1 MDPFITGPAAIAG
14 ASSIASLL
22 GGAIT
27 AGGTL
32 AGGASQQA
40 MYNYQAGVA
49 QLNSKIALQN
59 ADYTQ
64 TAGGTA
70 GYQSGLKT
78 GAIVGTQK
86 ADQGASG
93 VDVES
98 GSAAGVRDTTT
109 KLGQYDQDLIA
120 TNYAK
125 KAYSYEVEAATK
137 TAEAGADVIAGEN
150 AVKASKISAAGSILG
165 TVGSVASKW
174 LQGSSVFSKGDSGS
188 TSSPVYPSDDI

>member
-1 MDPFITGPAAIAG
+1 MDPFSIAAVSG
-14 ASSIASLL
+14 GASLL
-22 GGAIT
+22 GGLIT

-32 AGGASQQA
+32 AKGASDQA
-40 MYNYQAGVA
+40 MYTYQAGVA
-49 QLNSKIALQN
+49 QLNAKIDKQN
-59 ADYTQ
+59 ADYTE

-93 VDVES
+93 VDVGS

-109 KLGQYDQDLIA
+109 KLGQYDEDLIA

-125 KAYSYEVEAATK
+125 KAYGYEVEAATK

>member
-1 MDPFITGPAAIAG
+1 MDPFSIAAVSAG
-14 ASSIASLL
+14 ASVL

-93 VDVES
+93 VDVGS

-125 KAYSYEVEAATK
+125 KAYGYEVEAATK

-165 TVGSVASKW
+165 TVGSVSSKW